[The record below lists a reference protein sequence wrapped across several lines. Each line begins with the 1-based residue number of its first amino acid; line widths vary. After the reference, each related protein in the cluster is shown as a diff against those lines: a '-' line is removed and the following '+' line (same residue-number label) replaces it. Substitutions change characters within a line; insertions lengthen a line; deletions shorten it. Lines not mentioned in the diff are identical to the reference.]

1 MVTVGD
7 DPLLGVVVE
16 GRYKIDSV
24 IGQGSAGTVY
34 KAVQEL
40 IGREVAIKVLHDYL
54 VSDQEFIKRFTQEAK
69 ASSRLSHP
77 NIITIYDFGVIPQ
90 GGRPYI
96 AMDLLKG
103 TPLSDLLAEVNHLRV
118 EEAVPIFKQVCGAL
132 AEAHRQGVVHRDV
145 KPENIV
151 LVERSGQRLFP
162 IVVDFGIA
170 RLVQEESDVARIT
183 RTGTVC
189 GSPTYMSP
197 EQCTSSKVDHRSDI
211 YSLGVVIYET
221 LTGEVPFLSDEL
233 VKVMAMHLS
242 DPPKPLNQ
250 VRADLKFPL
259 ALEEVVYKALAKNP
273 DQRYQSMEELADALD
288 RSLKEPEAPVL
299 SVRPAA
305 PSQRPPDLQ
314 PGPLAQAEDLSGAR
328 KLSTEIAA
336 PQTKHSELA
345 AKALDHLRSSGAYEE
360 TDGRSPAEKQAL
372 AAAAAAA
379 AASAASST
387 AATAIPPDA
396 SQAGA
401 MPIPTANASTSAASP
416 VRSSASQYDAASSS
430 VTASSIMA
438 RSNFAHGR
446 GKVKPSLW
454 SQIQPFVMIGLCVV
468 LLGAAGYFVY
478 SNPELVN
485 KVKATVGSML
495 PKQDSAEDI
504 PTLMKNQKWTT
515 VYFMLQEIKQDKGGK
530 LTKQQNED
538 FGKACLNIA
547 RQFAAK
553 KSYTDAIEY
562 GKQVPQ
568 GTASFNDAKS
578 QLKRWKQLADQTGR

>member
-1 MVTVGD
+1 MKLCLICGFQTAGEQDICPRDGSSMVIVGD

-16 GRYKIDSV
+16 GRYKIESV

-34 KAVQEL
+34 RAVQEL

-96 AMDLLKG
+96 AMDLLRG
-103 TPLSDLLAEVNHLRV
+103 TPLSDLLAERNHLEI
-118 EEAVPIFKQVCGAL
+118 EEGVSIFKQVCGAL

-250 VRADLKFPL
+250 VRDDLQFPA
-259 ALEEVVYKALAKNP
+259 ALEEVVYKSLAKNP
-273 DQRYQSMEELADALD
+273 DQRYQTMEELAEALEE
-288 RSLKEPEAPVL
+288 SLKQPDQPVL
-299 SVRPAA
+299 VAPPKRPEIK
-305 PSQRPPDLQ
+305 
-314 PGPLAQAEDLSGAR
+314 PGPLAQDESFTSER
-328 KLSTEIAA
+328 KPAPSTESSV
-336 PQTKHSELA
+336 TSKSLDLA
-345 AKALDHLRSSGAYEE
+345 SRALENLRSSGVYEDAE
-360 TDGRSPAEKQAL
+360 GNPVGSTASGRPYTAERPQYDSVMASATTNSAISNRASNYQRGRGTAQPSAGERMQSLLQKGLLGVLAVVVLVGIVAFAANNFPQLNLPNPFNKQA
-372 AAAAAAA
+372 
-379 AASAASST
+379 
-387 AATAIPPDA
+387 
-396 SQAGA
+396 
-401 MPIPTANASTSAASP
+401 
-416 VRSSASQYDAASSS
+416 
-430 VTASSIMA
+430 SIEE
-438 RSNFAHGR
+438 
-446 GKVKPSLW
+446 V
-454 SQIQPFVMIGLCVV
+454 QQ
-468 LLGAAGYFVY
+468 
-478 SNPELVN
+478 LVN
-485 KVKATVGSML
+485 QGKLDTALAILDEQKAKNKLNPNQMNLYGTVCVKRAKALAKERSY
-495 PKQDSAEDI
+495 DSAI
-504 PTLMKNQKWTT
+504 ATLQ
-515 VYFMLQEIKQDKGGK
+515 
-530 LTKQQNED
+530 
-538 FGKACLNIA
+538 
-547 RQFAAK
+547 
-553 KSYTDAIEY
+553 
-562 GKQVPQ
+562 QVPKN
-568 GTASFNDAKS
+568 TPSAKEAREL
-578 QLKRWKQLADQTGR
+578 LKRYRKIIDEEQQ

>member
-7 DPLLGVVVE
+7 DPLLGVIVE
-16 GRYKIDSV
+16 GRYKIESV

-103 TPLSDLLAEVNHLRV
+103 TPLSDLLLERNHLSID
-118 EEAVPIFKQVCGAL
+118 EAVPIFKQVCGAL
-132 AEAHRQGVVHRDV
+132 AEAHRQGVVHRDI

-197 EQCTSSKVDHRSDI
+197 EQCTSSKVDHRSDL

-250 VRADLKFPL
+250 VRDDLRFPQ
-259 ALEEVVYKALAKNP
+259 ALEEVVYKTLAKNP
-273 DQRYQSMEELADALD
+273 DQRYQTMEELSDALEE
-288 RSLKEPEAPVL
+288 SIKKEEPPPVMVAP
-299 SVRPAA
+299 PAA
-305 PSQRPPDLQ
+305 KRPDFT
-314 PGPLAQAEDLSGAR
+314 PGPLAQDDTLQQ
-328 KLSTEIAA
+328 AA
-336 PQTKHSELA
+336 PRAPQMVQQPELPSGR
-345 AKALDHLRSSGAYEE
+345 KATQETVQAPSTTRPVSKAMDLASRALEELRSSGAYDDTGENGPPA
-360 TDGRSPAEKQAL
+360 TATGSMVGGRGITSTSPGQYE
-372 AAAAAAA
+372 
-379 AASAASST
+379 SVMASSV
-387 AATAIPPDA
+387 
-396 SQAGA
+396 SNQAVSSR
-401 MPIPTANASTSAASP
+401 AN
-416 VRSSASQYDAASSS
+416 YL
-430 VTASSIMA
+430 
-438 RSNFAHGR
+438 HGR
-446 GKVKPSLW
+446 GKVKPTFFQQLFSF
-454 SQIQPFVMIGLCVV
+454 IQKLFILALLVV
-468 LLGAAGYFVY
+468 ALGAGVIALAVY
-478 SNPELVN
+478 NP
-485 KVKATVGSML
+485 KIAQML
-495 PKQDSAEDI
+495 PFQLQFKAPVSEDVDTLVKQSKYEDACNQ
-504 PTLMKNQKWTT
+504 LREQMKK
-515 VYFMLQEIKQDKGGK
+515 GK
-530 LTKQQNED
+530 LTKAQADTYSTVAVTLAKQYARDKRYDDGIDILED
-538 FGKACLNIA
+538 VQKG
-547 RQFAAK
+547 
-553 KSYTDAIEY
+553 S
-562 GKQVPQ
+562 KQYAQ
-568 GTASFNDAKS
+568 AQSL
-578 QLKRWKQLADQTGR
+578 LKRYKAIQDK

>member
-1 MVTVGD
+1 MKLCLICNFQTAGEQDICPRDGSSMVTVGD

-16 GRYKIDSV
+16 GRYRIESV

-103 TPLSDLLAEVNHLRV
+103 TPLSDALADRNHLEI
-118 EEAVPIFKQVCGAL
+118 EEAIPIFKQVCGAL

-250 VRADLKFPL
+250 VREDLVFPQ
-259 ALEEVVYKALAKNP
+259 ALEEVVYKSLAKNP
-273 DQRYQSMEELADALD
+273 DQRFQTMEEFSEALEE
-288 RSLKEPEAPVL
+288 SLKEPNQSMMPPAVQK
-299 SVRPAA
+299 RPEIK
-305 PSQRPPDLQ
+305 
-314 PGPLAQAEDLSGAR
+314 PGPLAQDEGMENAR
-328 KLSTEIAA
+328 KQSVETGVNQNPSQNPSKQLD
-336 PQTKHSELA
+336 LA
-345 AKALDHLRSSGAYEE
+345 SRALEHLRSSGVYEDPE
-360 TDGRSPAEKQAL
+360 GNPVTNTATGQRPYESVMGSATTRS
-372 AAAAAAA
+372 
-379 AASAASST
+379 
-387 AATAIPPDA
+387 AIG
-396 SQAGA
+396 S
-401 MPIPTANASTSAASP
+401 
-416 VRSSASQYDAASSS
+416 
-430 VTASSIMA
+430 
-438 RSNFAHGR
+438 RSNFGR
-446 GKVKPSLW
+446 GRAGPTVMER
-454 SQIQPFVMIGLCVV
+454 IQTVVQRGLLA
-468 LLGAAGYFVY
+468 LLILIVAAGIFAVAANNYQPIAHY
-478 SNPELVN
+478 LPWKSATGDDPQTLYNQKKYEEALAILQNQKDKN
-485 KVKATVGSML
+485 KLTTKSTTDLFGKVCVQLAKRYA
-495 PKQDSAEDI
+495 AEDR
-504 PTLMKNQKWTT
+504 
-515 VYFMLQEIKQDKGGK
+515 YD
-530 LTKQQNED
+530 
-538 FGKACLNIA
+538 
-547 RQFAAK
+547 
-553 KSYTDAIEY
+553 DAIAVLQQIPK
-562 GKQVPQ
+562 GS
-568 GTASFNDAKS
+568 TSTNDARYL
-578 QLKRWKQLADQTGR
+578 LKRYRRILDNKQP